1 MAKKD
6 IDLYHSRL
14 TQDDINDLII
24 KYKIPRDLYPWL
36 PFEEFVMSELP
47 DDAIGIYHWI
57 FDFSSVRIP
66 FSSFLLALIKHYR
79 VHFSQLGPLGLNKKS
94 GFFLIDWRAIANA
107 MVWRHPD
114 VAIDDP
120 RPAVGSFNMDD
131 VRRLSAHVVK
141 LRDMPKVAMVPS
153 SGNLGGRFI
162 APAAEGSNTRD
173 SWGKGVMVDDAAA
186 PSAGVS
192 RPRPS
197 SGLAPSF
204 RDVSGEAIYTDFFP
218 FFVFG
223 LNDKLATSDASFPKS
238 KAKGKERK
246 KKIKSLTKSLDNL
259 HFEVARLSA
268 ALNQNTI
275 LEAKRDG
282 EILCAVFERRLSMH
296 RTKNEFA
303 IMPKKMVNFM
313 HGSQDRLTLKP
324 EKLVRPINV
333 PTPREPRASPPIAK
347 DLIVNAMVDG
357 SIAELTNG
365 AAYSNS
371 GGVFMHG
378 NSHVL
383 DDVAGVTVVGSERV
397 TSSLTDVVV
406 VLSAGEKGRGA
417 WDVSGKAIY
426 TDFFPFFVGPYYA
439 TYPEDGVDV
448 NCEFTREEWD
458 ALYRPIFGVLT
469 KEVFRDPAICK
480 GLVWKFLASDEFS
493 RLQGELLS
501 LATNA
506 GFERRLSMHRTK
518 NEFAIMPKKM
528 ISEHATEPLS
538 VILQLK
544 PEKLVRPIN
553 VLTPREPRASPPIV
567 NAMVDGSNAELTND
581 AAYSKSGGVFM
592 HGNSHVLDDVA
603 GVTVVGSESVTSS
616 LTDVVVVL
624 SAGEKGE
631 GRVVCQRTLVAPSLM
646 QTDCICVAVHPAD
659 PKSCHPP

>member
-1 MAKKD
+1 
-6 IDLYHSRL
+6 
-14 TQDDINDLII
+14 
-24 KYKIPRDLYPWL
+24 
-36 PFEEFVMSELP
+36 MSELP
-47 DDAIGIYHWI
+47 DDSIGIYHWI

-114 VAIDDP
+114 VANDDP

-141 LRDMPKVAMVPS
+141 LRDMPKGVLVCGLLELDKSDLSAKKDRDLYHSRLTQDVINDLIIKYKIPRDLHPWLPFEEFVMSELPDDAIDWRAIANAMVWRHPDVAIDDPRPAAGLFNMDDVRRLSTHVVKMRDMPKDWWAIENAMVWRHPDVAIDDPRPAAGSFNMDDVRRLSAHFWAFMVFSVFLSGPVLRSRRSLIWMSALAQSSGSTTCPSFFVVAMVPS

-218 FFVFG
+218 FFVGPYYATYLEDGVDGNYSRLKGYEENVASLTG
-223 LNDKLATSDASFPKS
+223 LQGELLSLATS
-238 KAKGKERK
+238 
-246 KKIKSLTKSLDNL
+246 
-259 HFEVARLSA
+259 
-268 ALNQNTI
+268 
-275 LEAKRDG
+275 
-282 EILCAVFERRLSMH
+282 AVFERRLSMH

-406 VLSAGEKGRGA
+406 VLSAGEKGDG
-417 WDVSGKAIY
+417 SLP
-426 TDFFPFFVGPYYA
+426 FFPADEEA
-439 TYPEDGVDV
+439 TTNPSGV
-448 NCEFTREEWD
+448 
-458 ALYRPIFGVLT
+458 
-469 KEVFRDPAICK
+469 
-480 GLVWKFLASDEFS
+480 
-493 RLQGELLS
+493 
-501 LATNA
+501 
-506 GFERRLSMHRTK
+506 
-518 NEFAIMPKKM
+518 
-528 ISEHATEPLS
+528 
-538 VILQLK
+538 
-544 PEKLVRPIN
+544 
-553 VLTPREPRASPPIV
+553 
-567 NAMVDGSNAELTND
+567 
-581 AAYSKSGGVFM
+581 
-592 HGNSHVLDDVA
+592 
-603 GVTVVGSESVTSS
+603 
-616 LTDVVVVL
+616 
-624 SAGEKGE
+624 
-631 GRVVCQRTLVAPSLM
+631 
-646 QTDCICVAVHPAD
+646 
-659 PKSCHPP
+659 